1 MSLYEALDQF
11 VGAGVLA
18 CAAVVGHAVPDGQQI
33 DGSAFSQHLRER
45 RCGEE
50 IGFVLD
56 AFAHEIWL
64 AQDQRGF
71 PQRVCEA
78 HAAGLAPLLG
88 LVRLTPDDLLPA
100 VETARNALA
109 TGGQSGRPPARQQ
122 LAEIWLARARPG
134 GHLLRAGLIED
145 VARFLLE
152 TLFHHVIEQPRLLTT
167 LKPLLADY
175 MAHPAIRAASPAPA
189 GPPQPAALPPAPKP
203 PASPVSAA
211 PAPAPAPAQAPPS
224 NAVAAPPVGSQVAQI
239 KARHGI
245 GDGALRRFQAI
256 LATQAMTGEQRLARL
271 DELAAWLVTTVA
283 QLTRPANDPPE
294 LARLKAEAAA
304 ALNAGDFE
312 RAMDLLREVRSHL
325 REGRRRT
332 EARLAEEIEALRQQM
347 IEEAAA
353 AARMGELALA
363 RCEYDTAAALFEEAA
378 GNLPITERKQ
388 ELEYRQRQAETL
400 AAKAETTGD
409 TKALSAAAAA
419 FRKVLELI
427 DRSEDPSG
435 WARNN
440 VGLGDMLVALG
451 TRDTAASRELEQA
464 AVAYEA
470 AVAAID
476 RAAHPMRWALVQLSR
491 AVALIEIG
499 NRGERDRNWLAAA
512 SILMPALEVF
522 ESRNAADLAEA
533 ARSRLRVL
541 HAALEPAQQPRAL
554 PAKSA

>member
-18 CAAVVGHAVPDGQQI
+18 CAAVVGCAVPDGQPL
-33 DGSAFSQHLRER
+33 DGTGFSRFLRDR
-45 RCGEE
+45 KSGEE
-50 IGFVLD
+50 IGAVLD

-71 PQRVCEA
+71 PQRICEA
-78 HAAGLAPLLG
+78 HAAGLAPLLSV
-88 LVRLTPDDLLPA
+88 VRLTAADLLPA
-100 VETARNALA
+100 VEMARNTLA
-109 TGGQSGRPPARQQ
+109 TGAQPGRPPARQH
-122 LAEIWLARARPG
+122 LAEIWLVRARQG
-134 GHLLRAGLIED
+134 GHLLRASLIED

-152 TLFHHVIEQPRLLTT
+152 TLFLHVIEQPRLLSA
-167 LKPLLADY
+167 LKPLLVDY
-175 MAHPAIRAASPAPA
+175 VGQPASSSAQPASAPASPASTSIA
-189 GPPQPAALPPAPKP
+189 PAA
-203 PASPVSAA
+203 SA
-211 PAPAPAPAQAPPS
+211 PAPAPPPPAS
-224 NAVAAPPVGSQVAQI
+224 TSAVAAPPVGAQVAQI
-239 KARHGI
+239 RVRHGI
-245 GDGALRRFQAI
+245 GEGALRRFQAI
-256 LATQAMTGEQRLARL
+256 LATQAMTAEQRLARL
-271 DELAAWLVTTVA
+271 DELAAWLVGTVA
-283 QLTRPANDPPE
+283 QLTRPANDAPE

-325 REGRRRT
+325 RDGRRRT
-332 EARLAEEIEALRQQM
+332 EARLAEEIEALRVQM

-353 AARMGELALA
+353 AARMAELALA
-363 RCEYDTAAALFEEAA
+363 RCEYDAASALFEEAA
-378 GNLPITERKQ
+378 GNVPVTERKQ

-400 AAKAETTGD
+400 AAKAEATGD
-409 TKALSAAAAA
+409 AKALAAAVAA
-419 FRKVLELI
+419 FRKALGLV
-427 DRSEDPSG
+427 DRTQDPAA

-451 TRDTAASRELEQA
+451 TRDPAANADLEQA
-464 AVAYEA
+464 ALAYEA
-470 AVAAID
+470 AVAVID

-499 NRGERDRNWLAAA
+499 NRADRERNWLAAA

-522 ESRNAADLAEA
+522 ESRSAADLAEA

-554 PAKSA
+554 PARSA

>member
-18 CAAVVGHAVPDGQQI
+18 CAAVVGHAMPDGQLI
-33 DGSAFSQHLRER
+33 DGAGFSRFLRER
-45 RCGEE
+45 KNGEE

-88 LVRLTPDDLLPA
+88 LVRLTAADLLPA

-109 TGGQSGRPPARQQ
+109 AGGQSGRPPARQQ

-145 VARFLLE
+145 IARFLLE
-152 TLFHHVIEQPRLLTT
+152 TLFHHVIEQPRLLTAV
-167 LKPLLADY
+167 KPMLAEY
-175 MAHPAIRAASPAPA
+175 MRLPAAPA
-189 GPPQPAALPPAPKP
+189 TPPALPGPVPATAVP
-203 PASPVSAA
+203 PAQQAPVSAA
-211 PAPAPAPAQAPPS
+211 AAPSAPAPAQVPAS
-224 NAVAAPPVGSQVAQI
+224 NVVAAPPVGSQVAQI

-256 LATQAMTGEQRLARL
+256 LATQPMTGEQRLARL
-271 DELAAWLVTTVA
+271 DELAAWLVATVA

-304 ALNAGDFE
+304 ALDAGDFE

-353 AARMGELALA
+353 AARMGELAFA
-363 RCEYDTAAALFEEAA
+363 RCEHDAAAALFEEAA
-378 GNLPITERKQ
+378 GNLPITERKL
-388 ELEYRQRQAETL
+388 ELEYRQRQAEAL

-409 TKALSAAAAA
+409 SNALSAAAAA
-419 FRKVLELI
+419 FRKALALI
-427 DRSEDPSG
+427 DMTQDPSG

-451 TRDTAASRELEQA
+451 SREAATGPELEQA
-464 AVAYEA
+464 AAAYEA
-470 AVAAID
+470 AVAVID

-541 HAALEPAQQPRAL
+541 HAALEPARPPRAL